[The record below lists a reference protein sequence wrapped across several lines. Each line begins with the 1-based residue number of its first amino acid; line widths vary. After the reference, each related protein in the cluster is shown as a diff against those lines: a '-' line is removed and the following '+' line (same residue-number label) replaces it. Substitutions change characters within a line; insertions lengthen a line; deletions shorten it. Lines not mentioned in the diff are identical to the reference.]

1 MNLNDIR
8 NFCIIAHID
17 AGKSTLAD
25 RFLEITKTVEAR
37 NMQAQFLDSLE
48 LERER
53 GITIKMAPVRMVYT
67 PAVSDR
73 IQTVTDSKA
82 SGDFLYEE
90 LTYKIRGAVFS
101 VRKQLGLGHKENIYH
116 KALEI
121 EFRNVGLKFE
131 SEKIIDVFY
140 EGEKVG
146 VYKPDFVVEDKIL
159 IELKALPL
167 IGSQEEKQVWN
178 YLKGT
183 RYKLAL
189 LINFGYKE
197 AAINRIVDTKKI
209 QQLSA
214 SGQRSSAQVEYV
226 LNLIDTPGHP
236 DFGYEVSRA
245 FKTVEGAILLVDASK
260 GIQAQTL
267 ANFEMAKKSGL
278 KIIGAV
284 NKIDLNLPQTESIIK
299 ETAQLLQ
306 CPESEI
312 FKISGRTGQGVEEIL
327 KEVIEQVPA
336 PSVKGNGKS
345 ALIFDSLYDDH
356 KGIIAFVRVFN
367 GEFKAFQETK
377 LVGAG
382 IKFKAKEVGYFSP
395 RLKASDSIE
404 TGEIGYIATG
414 IKDPDKLK
422 IGDTIGEESLIG
434 YEFPQ
439 PRVFVSFFP
448 EENDDYE
455 ELRKSFQKLRLTDP
469 ALKLDPDSNEVLGRG
484 FKVGFLGKL
493 HFEITSQ
500 RLEKEF
506 NIKTVNSFPS
516 VSYKVKL
523 SQHKDYSFIDN
534 PKDLANEYDEI
545 WEPMINLEIIAPSSY
560 LGSILKLKDPFRMG
574 DMDTQNIGDRIL
586 IKTTM
591 PLMELITD
599 FDDKLKSVSHGFAS
613 FSYDMGQYQRADLI
627 KIDVLIAG
635 DLVVGLSRI
644 IPKKDLDYE
653 ARQMAGRLKDLLPK
667 QQFTQAIQIVVGSR
681 VIARE
686 TIPAMKKLLG
696 SFGKTGG
703 DRTRKMKLWKKQKE
717 GKKKLLSMA
726 KVNVSAEVFKELLKK

>member
-1 MNLNDIR
+1 MLLGMLENIR

-37 NMQAQFLDSLE
+37 QMQEQFLDSLE

-53 GITIKMAPVRMVYT
+53 GITIKMAPVRM
-67 PAVSDR
+67 
-73 IQTVTDSKA
+73 
-82 SGDFLYEE
+82 
-90 LTYKIRGAVFS
+90 TYN
-101 VRKQLGLGHKENIYH
+101 LGPTTYI
-116 KALEI
+116 
-121 EFRNVGLKFE
+121 
-131 SEKIIDVFY
+131 
-140 EGEKVG
+140 
-146 VYKPDFVVEDKIL
+146 
-159 IELKALPL
+159 
-167 IGSQEEKQVWN
+167 
-178 YLKGT
+178 
-183 RYKLAL
+183 
-189 LINFGYKE
+189 
-197 AAINRIVDTKKI
+197 
-209 QQLSA
+209 
-214 SGQRSSAQVEYV
+214 

-245 FKTVEGAILLVDASK
+245 FKAVEGAVLLVDASK

-284 NKIDLNLPQTESIIK
+284 NKIDLELPQTESIIA
-299 ETAQLLQ
+299 ETAKLLD
-306 CPESEI
+306 CDESEI

-327 KEVIEQVPA
+327 KAVIEQVPCPKLPA
-336 PSVKGNGKS
+336 INKNS

-356 KGIIAFVRVFN
+356 KGIIAFMRVFS
-367 GEFKAFQETK
+367 GEFSTLQETK
-377 LVGAG
+377 LVGAN

-395 RLKASDSIE
+395 RLKAAEKIKA
-404 TGEIGYIATG
+404 GEIGYIATG

-422 IGDTIGEESLIG
+422 IGDTIGEEALIG

-448 EENDDYE
+448 EDNNNYE
-455 ELRKSFQKLRLTDP
+455 ELRKSFFKLKLTDP

-506 NIKTVNSFPS
+506 NMMTVNSFPS
-516 VSYKVKL
+516 VSYKVKQ
-523 SQHKDYSFIDN
+523 SNKKDYFIIEN
-534 PKDLANEYDEI
+534 PKDLPNEYEEI
-545 WEPMINLEIIAPSSY
+545 WEPMINLEIIAPSAY
-560 LGSILKLKDPFRMG
+560 LGSIMKLKDPFRMG
-574 DMDTQNIGDRIL
+574 DLETQNIGERIL
-586 IKTTM
+586 IKTEM

-599 FDDKLKSVSHGFAS
+599 FDDKLKSVSNGFAS
-613 FSYDMGQYQRADLI
+613 FSYEIGDYRKGDLA

-635 DLVVGLSRI
+635 DLIVGLSRI
-644 IPKKDLDYE
+644 VPKKDLEYE

-667 QQFTQAIQIVVGSR
+667 QQFTQAIQVVVGSR
-681 VIARE
+681 VVARE
-686 TIPAMKKLLG
+686 TIAAMKKLLG

-726 KVNVSAEVFKELLKK
+726 KVNISADVFKELLKK

>member
-1 MNLNDIR
+1 MELENIR

-53 GITIKMAPVRMVYT
+53 GITIKMAPVRMRYT
-67 PAVSDR
+67 LN
-73 IQTVTDSKA
+73 SKA
-82 SGDFLYEE
+82 Y
-90 LTYKIRGAVFS
+90 I
-101 VRKQLGLGHKENIYH
+101 
-116 KALEI
+116 
-121 EFRNVGLKFE
+121 
-131 SEKIIDVFY
+131 
-140 EGEKVG
+140 
-146 VYKPDFVVEDKIL
+146 
-159 IELKALPL
+159 
-167 IGSQEEKQVWN
+167 
-178 YLKGT
+178 
-183 RYKLAL
+183 
-189 LINFGYKE
+189 
-197 AAINRIVDTKKI
+197 
-209 QQLSA
+209 
-214 SGQRSSAQVEYV
+214 

-245 FKTVEGAILLVDASK
+245 FKAVEGAILLVDASK

-284 NKIDLNLPQTESIIK
+284 NKVDLNLPQTETFIK
-299 ETAQLLQ
+299 ETAQLLN

-312 FKISGRTGQGVEEIL
+312 FRISGKTGFGVEEIL
-327 KEVIEQVPA
+327 KEVIKQVPA
-336 PSVKGNGKS
+336 PTIKGTGKS

-367 GEFKAFQETK
+367 GEFKDQETK
-377 LVGAG
+377 LIGAN
-382 IKFKAKEVGYFSP
+382 IKFKSKEVGFFSP
-395 RLKASDSIE
+395 KLKATEKIGP
-404 TGEIGYIATG
+404 GEIGYIATG

-422 IGDTIGEESLIG
+422 IGDTIGDEALVG
-434 YEFPQ
+434 YDFPQ

-455 ELRKSFQKLRLTDP
+455 ELRKSFQKLKLTDP
-469 ALKLDPDSNEVLGRG
+469 ALKMEPDSSEVLGRG

-506 NIKTVNSFPS
+506 NMRTVNSFPS

-523 SQHKDYSFIDN
+523 PFKKDYIIIEN
-534 PKDLANEYDEI
+534 PKDLPAEYDEI
-545 WEPMINLEIIAPSSY
+545 WEPMIDLELIAPSSY
-560 LGSILKLKDPFRMG
+560 LGSILKLKEPFRMG
-574 DMDTQNIGDRIL
+574 DMDTQNIGERIL
-586 IKTTM
+586 IKTKM

-599 FDDKLKSVSHGFAS
+599 FDDKLKSISHGFAS
-613 FSYDMGQYQRADLI
+613 FSYEIGDFQKGDLA

-644 IPKKDLDYE
+644 IPKKDLEYE

-681 VIARE
+681 VVARE
-686 TIPAMKKLLG
+686 TIPAMKKALG
-696 SFGKTGG
+696 SFGKNGG

-717 GKKKLLSMA
+717 GKKRLLGMA
-726 KVNVSAEVFKELLKK
+726 KVNISADVFKELLKK